1 MIKILS
7 RYIAWRF
14 LFSILAIFFGVFLLI
29 LLVDFVE
36 LVRRAGNNENA
47 DPFSIFLMSL
57 YRVPE
62 LTERVLPFATLFG
75 SIAAF
80 LNLSR
85 RSELVIIRA
94 SGMSVWQFIMPA
106 LYVAAFLGCFAFAAF
121 NPISSHLKDMS
132 LEIEAR
138 IFGAKFTSSGQTA
151 SQDWV
156 RQKGEDGDSILRAHT
171 SFDKG
176 RSLGGVTVFSYDKE
190 GNFVERIDAKSGI
203 LKAGYWHLENA
214 LVSTSDTPPRPFKT
228 YLVSTHLT
236 AEEANEAI
244 AKPESISFWDLPHVI
259 DQTARSGLPAHKY
272 EMRYQVLLARP
283 LLLAA
288 MVLIAATVSL
298 KVFRFGNVGKLIISG
313 VLAGFVLYVV
323 TEIAK
328 DLGNT
333 GLVNPIL
340 SAWLPAIVGSLM
352 GFTILLYQEDG

>member
-1 MIKILS
+1 MTSILS

-14 LFSILAIFFGVFLLI
+14 LFTILSMFMGVFLLI

-36 LVRRAGNNENA
+36 LIRRANNREA
-47 DPFSIFLMSL
+47 TSAISIFLMSL
-57 YRVPE
+57 FRVPE
-62 LTERVLPFATLFG
+62 LAERILPFATLFG

-85 RSELVIIRA
+85 RLELVIIRA
-94 SGMSVWQFIMPA
+94 SGLSVWQFISPA
-106 LYVAAFLGCFAFAAF
+106 LFVAAGIGCFAFAVY
-121 NPISSHLKDMS
+121 NPGAAYLKDRS

-138 IFGAKFTSSGQTA
+138 IFGVNFSSSGQAA

-156 RQKGEDGDSILRAHT
+156 RQKGDDGDSILRAHT
-171 SFDKG
+171 SYDQG
-176 RSLGGVTVFSYDKE
+176 RKLGGVTIFSYDKD
-190 GNFVERIDAKSGI
+190 GNFAERIDAKVAELQS
-203 LKAGYWHLENA
+203 GYWQLKGA
-214 LVSTSDTPPRPFKT
+214 LVSSSEAEPKLYET

-236 AEEANEAI
+236 PEEANEAI
-244 AKPESISFWDLPHVI
+244 AKPESVPFWDLPHVI
-259 DQTARSGLPAHKY
+259 DQASRSGLPAHKY
-272 EMRYQVLLARP
+272 RMRYQNLLARP

-298 KVFRFGNVGKLIISG
+298 KIFRFGNVGKLIIGG